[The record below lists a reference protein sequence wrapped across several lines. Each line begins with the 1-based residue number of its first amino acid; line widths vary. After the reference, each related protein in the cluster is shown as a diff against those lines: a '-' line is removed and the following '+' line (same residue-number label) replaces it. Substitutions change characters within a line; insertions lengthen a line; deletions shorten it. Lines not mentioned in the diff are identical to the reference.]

1 VGSQGPL
8 SESNSLST
16 LGLPDTELRICYEH
30 LNVDIEVLAGKGRAP
45 GIVKMREL
53 IGMVGVERFGVK
65 VTELADVL
73 GKSCDGVSCWMRR
86 GVERRATDPSF
97 AATAERLEYVASE
110 EP

>member
-1 VGSQGPL
+1 MLKGEPSRGF
-8 SESNSLST
+8 S
-16 LGLPDTELRICYEH
+16 GTELPICYSH

-45 GIVKMREL
+45 KIVKMRKL
-53 IGMVGVERFGVK
+53 IGMVGIERFGVK

-73 GKSCDGVSCWMRR
+73 GKSRDGVSCWRRR

-97 AATAERLEYVASE
+97 VAAAGRLEYVASE